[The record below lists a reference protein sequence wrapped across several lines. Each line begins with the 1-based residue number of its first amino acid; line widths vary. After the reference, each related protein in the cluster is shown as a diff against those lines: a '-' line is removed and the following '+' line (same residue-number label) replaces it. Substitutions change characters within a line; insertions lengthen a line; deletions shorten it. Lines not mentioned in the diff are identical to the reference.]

1 MSADPSG
8 AEMRSPNEVLSAK
21 RIAELVSTLT
31 DPETCDTYDKD
42 ALPDDTLAVC
52 ASHEALRSRLE
63 SEVSPRSS
71 GATSD
76 SLLCVRCGYPESLH
90 AELRPL
96 HPFQPFHD
104 ELPAPRSSGGA
115 PLSVEQI
122 ADHVAYAASVVA
134 PQPRNGSVA
143 RIYALCDS
151 HEALRTQVSALRQE
165 AAQAVANAR
174 VRRKYIDAAA
184 AARQEAET
192 LTRQRDAAIREISV
206 IAREAETLR
215 KQLEGLQKLNAEN
228 VKIGAGA
235 QRVASASLAA
245 FSEVSQ
251 AETASRAE
259 IGRLTRE
266 AETLRGQLDAEK
278 ARLDF
283 LSSWTRGDSGICP
296 PGNHGGD
303 PGTWL
308 FFRQDDAKGDSYG
321 LWNDVETE
329 GPTLREAID
338 AARVAAPREPK

>member
-1 MSADPSG
+1 MSASDPSG

-71 GATSD
+71 G
-76 SLLCVRCGYPESLH
+76 
-90 AELRPL
+90 
-96 HPFQPFHD
+96 
-104 ELPAPRSSGGA
+104 GA
-115 PLSVEQI
+115 PLSAEQVAEI
-122 ADHVAYAASVVA
+122 RDHV
-134 PQPRNGSVA
+134 GA
-143 RIYALCDS
+143 RFTPYQTIVGLCDS

-215 KQLEGLQKLNAEN
+215 
-228 VKIGAGA
+228 
-235 QRVASASLAA
+235 
-245 FSEVSQ
+245 
-251 AETASRAE
+251 
-259 IGRLTRE
+259 
-266 AETLRGQLDAEK
+266 GQLDEANSALGTEQTMHRAWRKRAEE
-278 ARLDF
+278 AEAELR
-283 LSSWTRGDSGICP
+283 
-296 PGNHGGD
+296 GGD
-303 PGTWL
+303 DLIEGARPLTDDERAALEAFVEARVESDKEAVAKFRREL
-308 FFRQDDAKGDSYG
+308 FERTVG
-321 LWNDVETE
+321 
-329 GPTLREAID
+329 R